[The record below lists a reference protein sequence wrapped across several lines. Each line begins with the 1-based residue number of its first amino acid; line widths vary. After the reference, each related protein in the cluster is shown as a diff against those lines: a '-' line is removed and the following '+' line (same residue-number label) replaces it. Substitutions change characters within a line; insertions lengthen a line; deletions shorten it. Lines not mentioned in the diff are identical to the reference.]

1 MKFTIA
7 NIVTLIL
14 STVSV
19 SAIDLSVFGE
29 RAVVNINL
37 TPACAQMCI
46 LNPKWAKTYAP
57 ECSGIPFGLEYG
69 KRLCQNYLYQHML
82 DNCFKD
88 KCDDNNR
95 RRVRAILNLSN
106 AVGKGIGKGHV

>member
-1 MKFTIA
+1 MKFTVA
-7 NIVTLIL
+7 GIVTLL
-14 STVSV
+14 ASTVSV

-29 RAVVNINL
+29 RTVVNLNL

-57 ECSGIPFGLEYG
+57 ECSDIPHGVEFG
-69 KRLCQNYLYQHML
+69 KRLCENYVYQHML

-88 KCDDNNR
+88 KCNDEDR
-95 RRVRAILNLSN
+95 KKVLS
-106 AVGKGIGKGHV
+106 VFGKG